1 MSPNLRGSLYMA
13 LAMAAFTLNDAITK
27 TVTAEMNF
35 GQVMMVRGWFAIL
48 LIGLLVWRRNAFRS
62 PRVVLTIPVALRIA
76 GEVIGTIGYLV
87 AITHLPIANAS
98 AIFQVQPLAVTL
110 GAALVFA
117 EPVGWRRWLAI
128 GAGFLGVLIIV
139 RPGLEG
145 FNSFALG
152 ALVSVIFT
160 SLRDLATKRI
170 PPEIPSLFITLLT
183 TITVTIVG
191 ALIFAPLGGWS
202 QLIAK
207 SVGLLA
213 LAAVLVLTGYQC
225 VIVAMRVADI
235 SAIAPYR
242 YTALIWAIG
251 LGYVVFGDVPDA
263 WMLTGASVIVAAGI
277 YAFYRERLRDRQR
290 PAASSP
296 ALPPDGL

>member
-1 MSPNLRGSLYMA
+1 MA

-27 TVTAEMNF
+27 TVTAEMTF
-35 GQVMMVRGWFAIL
+35 GQVMLVRGAFAVL
-48 LIGLLVWRRNAFRS
+48 LIAVLVWHRDAFHS
-62 PRVVLTIPVALRIA
+62 PRVLLSMPVGLRIA
-76 GEVIGTIGYLV
+76 GEVIGTIGYLI

-110 GAALVFA
+110 GAALIFA

-139 RPGLEG
+139 RPGLAG

-152 ALVSVIFT
+152 ALVAVLAT

-170 PPEIPSLFITLLT
+170 AAEVPSLFITLLT
-183 TITVTIVG
+183 TIAITIVG
-191 ALIFAPLGGWS
+191 ALIVASLGGWS
-202 QLIAK
+202 PLTAR
-207 SVGLLA
+207 SVALLA
-213 LAAVLVLTGYQC
+213 LAAVFVLTGYQC

-242 YTALIWAIG
+242 YTALIWSIAIG
-251 LGYVVFGDVPDA
+251 YAVFGDVPDA
-263 WMLTGASVIVAAGI
+263 WMLGGATVIVAAGL
-277 YAFYRERLRDRQR
+277 YAFYRERLRNRQR

-296 ALPPDGL
+296 GLPPDGM